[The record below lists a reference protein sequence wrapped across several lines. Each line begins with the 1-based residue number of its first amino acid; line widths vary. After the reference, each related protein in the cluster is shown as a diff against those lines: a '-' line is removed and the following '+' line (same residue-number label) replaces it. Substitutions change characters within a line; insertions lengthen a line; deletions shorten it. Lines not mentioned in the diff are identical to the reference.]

1 MASASNGFS
10 ETPAKTMKWAFR
22 NMLNEQIQKN
32 ESTVTMILSHDFAV
46 RLAEVILYE
55 DGDQRGH
62 KQ

>member
-10 ETPAKTMKWAFR
+10 ETTAKTMKWAFR

-46 RLAEVILYE
+46 RLAEVILDE